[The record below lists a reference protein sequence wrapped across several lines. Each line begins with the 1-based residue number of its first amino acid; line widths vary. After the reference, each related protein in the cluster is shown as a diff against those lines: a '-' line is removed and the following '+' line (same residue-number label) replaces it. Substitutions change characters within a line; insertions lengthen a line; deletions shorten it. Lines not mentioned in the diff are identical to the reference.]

1 MIRNKLLAICLCFL
15 AGPAVSL
22 ACTCSNAAPGACAG
36 LQQSDTVFLGTVT
49 DVAFVRP
56 TPPPEGASSPTD
68 TNAAAPAPDANGAAA
83 ATSPAPDASGTAATP
98 APTPTPTM
106 PVIRYHFK
114 IDERYAGPYSTEM
127 DIFSGGDDGDC
138 GYRFEKGTQYI
149 VFTQQ
154 EADGQLFATIC
165 NGTRPAIDGRALRP
179 QLRAMRDGRNVASV
193 FGELRRADPPFL
205 GPPDPPVETPPD
217 TPPDV
222 PSDAPPTAPGDPPAY
237 TKADVPDVAPTA
249 TPAPAPADTSAVAP
263 EVATSAAPDD
273 SPTASRSA
281 KLKPVRANA
290 SEPVDPPM
298 EPANADDSLP
308 HVALKLQSSDDRFQT
323 STDANGVYSFYDMN
337 SGTYSFTAKLPARM
351 QLSLRTLPG
360 ELPPFTIPNG
370 ACYEYDVEAL
380 STGHIQGSVLGPGG
394 KPLKIASVELYR
406 VGHYDDERPGLWS
419 FQGAKGVFDFDHI
432 GPGQYVLV
440 FNRTNK
446 QDPNS
451 PFPRAFYPGVTD
463 IGDAKPITL
472 KDGQDLSKV
481 NMKLSDG
488 YPTREMR
495 VLVKWTGARP
505 AGSVTVMAKA
515 GKGDNPSAEKIGEG
529 VYQFTLLASDSY
541 TISAWEDLLPQH
553 VAPRRKAPACTIPAR
568 IDTAT
573 VSVDGADGDT
583 KDVTLIFPETGCGK

>member
-1 MIRNKLLAICLCFL
+1 MMIRNKLLAICLCFL
-15 AGPAVSL
+15 AGPAISL
-22 ACTCSNAAPGACAG
+22 ACTCSNAAPGACPG

-56 TPPPEGASSPTD
+56 TPPPEGTAAPTD
-68 TNAAAPAPDANGAAA
+68 TNAAAPAPDA
-83 ATSPAPDASGTAATP
+83 SGTAATP
-98 APTPTPTM
+98 TPTPTPTM
-106 PVIRYHFK
+106 PVIRYHFR
-114 IDERYAGPYSTEM
+114 IDERYAGPDSAEM

-154 EADGQLFATIC
+154 ENDGQLFATIC

-205 GPPDPPVETPPD
+205 GPPDPPAEPPPD
-217 TPPDV
+217 ASP
-222 PSDAPPTAPGDPPAY
+222 DAPPGAPPDATQGAPPD
-237 TKADVPDVAPTA
+237 KAP
-249 TPAPAPADTSAVAP
+249 DTSRDTSSDTPAVAP
-263 EVATSAAPDD
+263 DVETTAAPDV
-273 SPTASRSA
+273 SASA
-281 KLKPVRANA
+281 PAVKLKRVRAKA

-337 SGTYSFTAKLPARM
+337 SGTYAFTAKLPARM

-472 KDGQDLSKV
+472 KDGQDLLKV

-505 AGSVTVMAKA
+505 PGNVTVMAKA
-515 GKGDNPSAEKIGEG
+515 DKGGNPSAEKIGEE

-553 VAPRRKAPACTIPAR
+553 AAPRRKAPVCVIPAR

-573 VSVDGADGDT
+573 VSVDGADTDT